1 MSKTAIIPG
10 SLGAIAA
17 QSGATL
23 AQSFMQ
29 ADAIVIVDT
38 SSSMGEPDADG
49 PARPA
54 YTASWD
60 KGFQPRPQTG
70 RTRYQAACDE
80 LAKLQASLPGRIAV
94 VSFST
99 TVQFCPG
106 GVPTNLQGGT
116 NMAEALAFVRPADGC
131 GMTFFLI
138 SDGEPHDPD
147 RTLAEARKFSDPITT
162 IFVGSGPGAAFLA
175 RLAALTGGT
184 STTKQI
190 PQLAAHIGGLL
201 AEKAA

>member
-1 MSKTAIIPG
+1 MTKAVIPG

-38 SSSMGEPDADG
+38 SSSMGERDADG
-49 PARPA
+49 PSAPR

-60 KGFQPRPQTG
+60 DGLQPRAQTG

-80 LAKLQASLPGRIAV
+80 LRKLQASLPGKIAV

-99 TVQFCPG
+99 IVKFCPG
-106 GVPTNLQGGT
+106 GVPENLNGGT

-131 GMTFFLI
+131 GMKFFLI

-147 RTLAEARKFSDPITT
+147 KTLAEARRFTDPITT

-175 RLAALTGGT
+175 KLAALTGGT
-184 STTKQI
+184 TATKQI

-201 AEKAA
+201 AERAA